1 MKPELTKTEIRIVFG
16 PSAKCDRVS
25 LNNAIHQGPKMQ
37 RALKSVLL
45 RFRRN
50 PVALM
55 CDIPEM
61 YLRIEVQLR
70 DEMYLRIEVAPGD
83 RPHLPFLWRVLNQDE
98 RPTEYEFNRVD
109 FGLNFSSFQAQFVVK
124 THAEKLRD
132 EFPMGAETVLKSTYK
147 DDSMD
152 SVANDDQGVRLYK
165 ELNELWSK
173 AGMKVHKWLT
183 NSPKVLKRIPTESRA
198 SVVHYASTR
207 ASMVKTLGVA

>member
-1 MKPELTKTEIRIVFG
+1 MKPELTKTEIRIVLD
-16 PSAKCDRVS
+16 PSARCDGVS

-61 YLRIEVQLR
+61 YLRIEV
-70 DEMYLRIEVAPGD
+70 APGD
-83 RPHLPFLWRVLNQDE
+83 QPHLPFLWRVLNQDE

-152 SVANDDQGVRLYK
+152 SVSNDDQGVRLYK

-173 AGMKVHKWLT
+173 AGMQVHKWLT

-207 ASMVKTLGVA
+207 APMVKTLGVA

>member
-1 MKPELTKTEIRIVFG
+1 M
-16 PSAKCDRVS
+16 
-25 LNNAIHQGPKMQ
+25 
-37 RALKSVLL
+37 
-45 RFRRN
+45 
-50 PVALM
+50 
-55 CDIPEM
+55 
-61 YLRIEVQLR
+61 
-70 DEMYLRIEVAPGD
+70 RIEVAPGD
-83 RPHLPFLWRVLNQDE
+83 RLHLPFLWRVLNQDE

-207 ASMVKTLGVA
+207 ASMVKTLGVFYPIGFLAPFIIRAKIFKK